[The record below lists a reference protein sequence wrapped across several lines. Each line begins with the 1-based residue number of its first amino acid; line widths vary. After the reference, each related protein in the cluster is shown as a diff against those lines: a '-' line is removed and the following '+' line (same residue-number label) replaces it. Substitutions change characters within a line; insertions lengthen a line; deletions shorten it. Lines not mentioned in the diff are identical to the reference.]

1 MPSKN
6 TKLGSLET
14 AQLRQAMYLGY
25 AMIQTC
31 CPAAGKRYDA
41 RFEALLDYF
50 RDEKH
55 VIRSKVG
62 ESGAEYSDLYLIL
75 WHAKPSG
82 KFIPLIVDAM
92 FHEFFELHKR
102 DNPIGVHQ
110 TFCEEELANYV
121 GRYFPEM
128 DQTGSGFGRLV
139 QLCRDL
145 KIEVGDLNK
154 TRTYATPRPHEIE
167 QSAPLIASRNPAFKE
182 MMRSA
187 AKVAQFQAPI
197 LLSGETGTGK
207 EVLAR
212 FIHDQSPRAGGPF
225 VVINCAAI
233 PANLLESELFG
244 YRKGAFTEAYA
255 DKTGQLALAE
265 GGTVLLDEIA
275 EIPPELQIKLLRF
288 AQEKTLMPLGGTEPL
303 RLDVRILAATNVDL
317 REAMKTGRFRQDLY
331 YRLNVFQFKL
341 LPLKD
346 RAEDIPALADHFTRK
361 YSLENGTDVQD
372 LSKPALEILL
382 NHAWPG
388 NIRELEN
395 VIQRAVI
402 LAGDSDILPEHLPS
416 ALKQNRR
423 SLKALLKPGSGEK
436 VNTARLKPALIIALN
451 QNGEKETQSGRLGR
465 SVPLDH
471 LVNFFEETR
480 GRLFPPRAFADYIS
494 PPHWLNRRDKLSN
507 QILRVLRKAE
517 ILDHNGRKA
526 QAARYFLRPRFLQS
540 GTSE

>member
-1 MPSKN
+1 MPSMN
-6 TKLGSLET
+6 TESGSLET

-25 AMIQTC
+25 AVIQAC
-31 CPAAGKRYDA
+31 CPAAGRRYDA

-50 RDEKH
+50 RDEKQ
-55 VIRSKVG
+55 VLRPEVS
-62 ESGAEYSDLYLIL
+62 ESDAEYKDLYLTL
-75 WHAKPSG
+75 WHGGPSG

-102 DNPIGVHQ
+102 DNPLSVHQ
-110 TFCEEELANYV
+110 TFCEEELSGYIQK
-121 GRYFPEM
+121 YFPEV
-128 DQTGSGFGRLV
+128 DQAGSDFSHLV
-139 QLCRDL
+139 KLCRDL
-145 KIEVGDLNK
+145 KIEVDDLNR
-154 TRTYATPRPHEIE
+154 TRTYATPPPHEIE
-167 QSAPLIASRNPAFKE
+167 RRAPLIASRNPVFKE
-182 MMRSA
+182 MIRDA
-187 AKVAQFQAPI
+187 IKVARFQAPI

-255 DKTGQLALAE
+255 DKTGQLVLAE

-288 AQEKTLMPLGGTEPL
+288 AQENTLLPLGGTEPL
-303 RLDVRILAATNVDL
+303 HLDVRILAATNLDL
-317 REAMKTGRFRQDLY
+317 REAMITGRFRQDLY
-331 YRLNVFQFKL
+331 YRLNVFQFTL

-346 RAEDIPALADHFTRK
+346 RAEDIPALADHFTRQ
-361 YSLENGTDVQD
+361 YNLESGTNVQAV
-372 LSKPALEILL
+372 SKPALDILL

-402 LAGDSDILPEHLPS
+402 LADGSDILPEHLPS
-416 ALKQNRR
+416 TLKQNRQPIR
-423 SLKALLKPGSGEK
+423 IILKPESGEK
-436 VNTARLKPALIIALN
+436 VNTGRLKPALIIALN
-451 QNGEKETQSGRLGR
+451 PDGGGETPSRRLGL

-471 LVNFFEETR
+471 LVNFFEETQ

-494 PPHWLNRRDKLSN
+494 PPYWLNRRDKLSN
-507 QILRVLRKAE
+507 QILRILRKAG

-526 QAARYFLRPRFLQS
+526 QAARYFLQPRFLD
-540 GTSE
+540 GDISE

>member
-1 MPSKN
+1 MPPMN
-6 TKLGSLET
+6 TEFGSLET

-25 AMIQTC
+25 AMIQAC
-31 CPAAGKRYDA
+31 CPTAGKRYDA

-50 RDEKH
+50 RDEKY
-55 VIRSKVG
+55 VIRPEVS
-62 ESGAEYSDLYLIL
+62 ESDAEYRDLYLTL
-75 WHAKPSG
+75 WQGGPSG

-92 FHEFFELHKR
+92 FHEFFQLHKK
-102 DNPIGVHQ
+102 DNPISAHQ
-110 TFCEEELANYV
+110 TFCEEELSNYIQK
-121 GRYFPEM
+121 YFPEV
-128 DQTGSGFGRLV
+128 DQAGSDFGRLV

-145 KIEVGDLNK
+145 KIEVDDLNK
-154 TRTYATPRPHEIE
+154 TRNYATPRPHEIE
-167 QSAPLIASRNPAFKE
+167 QSAPLIASRNPAFNE
-182 MMRSA
+182 MIRSA
-187 AKVAQFQAPI
+187 AKAARFQAPI

-255 DKTGQLALAE
+255 DKTGQLTLAE

-275 EIPPELQIKLLRF
+275 EIPPELQIKFLRF
-288 AQEKTLMPLGGTEPL
+288 AQEKTLLPLGGTEPL
-303 RLDVRILAATNVDL
+303 RLDVRILAATNLDL

-341 LPLKD
+341 LPLRD
-346 RAEDIPALADHFTRK
+346 RAEDIPALADHFTRQ
-361 YSLENGTDVQD
+361 YSPENETGVRAV
-372 LSKPALEILL
+372 SKPALDILL

-416 ALKQNRR
+416 ALKQNRQP
-423 SLKALLKPGSGEK
+423 LKALLKSESGEK
-436 VNTARLKPALIIALN
+436 VNTARLKPALIMALN
-451 QNGEKETQSGRLGR
+451 PDDVQETQSGRLGR
-465 SVPLDH
+465 SLPLDH

-540 GTSE
+540 ETS